1 MGQWRGE
8 TGGGLNKDSKH
19 ERQISS
25 ARVQAMNKLNLWEA
39 GFLCIV
45 RRYIG
50 AGSGSLLLFF
60 GHQGKRKQP
69 EKPWVRK

>member
-1 MGQWRGE
+1 MGQWRGKM
-8 TGGGLNKDSKH
+8 GGGLDKDSKH

-45 RRYIG
+45 RRYVG
-50 AGSGSLLLFF
+50 AVVVVFFFSLSIKVKENSLKSH
-60 GHQGKRKQP
+60 G
-69 EKPWVRK
+69 